1 MAREGVVQVS
11 DPASQQHPAA
21 SETLWRVLL
30 WCLVALAMVLQ
41 VVTFA
46 GLPGFLENYAEFP
59 VKLKPIDER
68 GPLRYRVVAVDES
81 ALKEPSSIQV
91 GDVVRRLSPGFRL
104 GRAGQAAEFAVLTP
118 GAERTVTIPYVRK
131 PVPADVV
138 LHSIGWTV
146 VQCLQLVLGV
156 ILLRSRAAGRPA
168 LALATPLAFM
178 GVPDVLAFAL
188 SPPMDAVWAW
198 KMVDTLTGLYPLGL
212 PLFTVFAYE
221 FTQRQLSPREQRYAK
236 PMAWLLPLVAAVPL
250 ILGWPSLTG
259 HYEPLADGLYAL
271 SWVFV
276 WCYVVGILVT
286 GLRRSTGDLRERY
299 ASIALSAGYLLAIYT
314 GWNIYAWWLRQ
325 GSDVAGFIATLL
337 IFAGVVALT
346 VSLLRR
352 HVVELRVAVSRTLV
366 FSIVSSVLVLAF
378 GLAEFVSDKLL
389 HFEGRESNILLDTA
403 VALLLFVTARRLH
416 HGVERFV
423 EKTLFRP
430 WHLALNE
437 LRDFARDAGF
447 ITNADVLR
455 SRLLQALA
463 RFAGTPSPARLF
475 HRADTGD
482 FIEWQSGGDRAYA
495 FDENAPWLV
504 TLRATLVPLQRSP
517 RHLDMPD
524 ALAAPI
530 LRTGHLTG
538 FVLLG
543 PKSNEQTYRSD
554 ELAAIEEVLGKV
566 TLDLEC
572 LRAIEAEAQ
581 LRALRQD
588 AGTTHTDVERP
599 TPRLVGQG
607 T

>member
-1 MAREGVVQVS
+1 MS
-11 DPASQQHPAA
+11 DPASQQRPAP
-21 SETLWRVLL
+21 SETIWRVLL
-30 WCLVALAMVLQ
+30 WCVVALAVALHLAQFANLQ
-41 VVTFA
+41 SF
-46 GLPGFLENYAEFP
+46 FQNYAELP
-59 VKLKPIDER
+59 VKLKPVDER
-68 GPLRYRVVAVDES
+68 GPIRYRVEAIAES
-81 ALKEPSSIQV
+81 ALPAALGVQV
-91 GDVVRRLSPGFRL
+91 GDILRPPAPTPSE
-104 GRAGQAAEFAVLTP
+104 GRYGQAAEFTLVSG
-118 GAERTVTIPYVRK
+118 GAERKVTIPYLRK
-131 PVPADVV
+131 DLPADVLV
-138 LHSIGWTV
+138 HDIAWPV
-146 VQCLQLVLGV
+146 VQCLQLALGV
-156 ILLRSRAAGRPA
+156 ILLRNRTAGTPA
-168 LALATPLAFM
+168 LALAAPLIFM
-178 GVPDVLAFAL
+178 GVPDLLDVVLPLPMNAFV
-188 SPPMDAVWAW
+188 PW
-198 KMVDTLTGLYPLGL
+198 MVSILMSLYPLGV

-221 FTQRQLSPREQRYAK
+221 FTRPQLSINERRYAQ
-236 PMAWLLPLVAAVPL
+236 PVAWLLPIVAAAL
-250 ILGWPSLTG
+250 FSLGWPSLTG
-259 HYEPLADGLYAL
+259 WYEPLANGLYAL
-271 SWVFV
+271 SWVLV
-276 WCYVVGILVT
+276 WCYVVGVLMT

-299 ASIALSAGYLLAIYT
+299 ASIALSAGYLLAVYVI
-314 GWNIYAWWLRQ
+314 WNIYAWWL
-325 GSDVAGFIATLL
+325 GHWTYIGGVIATLF

-366 FSIVSSVLVLAF
+366 FSIVSAVLVLAF
-378 GLAEFVSDKLL
+378 GLAEFASDKLL

-455 SRLLQALA
+455 GRLLQALA

-475 HRADTGD
+475 HRSDTGD
-482 FIEWQSGGDRAYA
+482 FIEWKSDGGRAHA

-504 TLRATLVPLQRSP
+504 TLRATLAPLQRSP
-517 RHLDMPD
+517 THPDMPD

-554 ELAAIEEVLGKV
+554 ELAAIQEVLGKV

-581 LRALRQD
+581 LRLMAQ
-588 AGTTHTDVERP
+588 GTAVTHSDLERP
-599 TPRLVGQG
+599 APRLVIQG
-607 T
+607 P